1 MDETRALEPLNHMAV
16 AGALFGLS
24 RIKAEVVAT
33 FTQESEVRVT
43 SHQVVERELPRKKNG
58 GRS

>member
-1 MDETRALEPLNHMAV
+1 MAV
-16 AGALFGLS
+16 AGALFDLS
-24 RIKAEVVAT
+24 RIKAEVVVT

-43 SHQVVERELPRKKNG
+43 SRQVVERELPRKKNG

>member
-1 MDETRALEPLNHMAV
+1 MKRGHWNRCINAV
-16 AGALFGLS
+16 AGALFNLS
-24 RIKAEVVAT
+24 RIKAEVVLT